1 MAERDN
7 MNTYLSIEQVRAQMN
22 QTPAKQV
29 NIKEDTPSFSSILQ
43 QKNEEVKFSKHANA
57 RLNDRNINLT
67 SNQMDR
73 LNNAKEMSSA
83 KGIKNSLVLMDDY
96 AFIVNVPSSTVI
108 TAMDKN
114 ETKENVFT
122 NIDGAVIV

>member
-1 MAERDN
+1 

-29 NIKEDTPSFSSILQ
+29 NIKEDAPSFSSILQ
-43 QKNEEVKFSKHANA
+43 QKSEEVKFSKHANA